1 MHNYKTAYS
10 QSCNQSTEDLFKS
23 WNNHLSK
30 FVFIC
35 LGFFV
40 QWCLVSLPS
49 SKQQWMTQ
57 WNCLMDPMTTPDC
70 SAPWLVHIQVS
81 LLINSSARNSQTQ
94 PEECSF
100 YIFLILYCHQRN
112 CCFIVFSLIYAWYYT
127 FEKLPHLQFSL
138 FFLFFALLSCFRKRK
153 IMKSSVRKQL
163 WGAVEH
169 STSGRYHNLF
179 DSDVF
184 GENPLR
190 VIFTRGNQQWK
201 ASHWGHTT
209 YSSTDTP

>member
-10 QSCNQSTEDLFKS
+10 QSCNQSTEDLFKFL
-23 WNNHLSK
+23 NNHLSK
-30 FVFIC
+30 FVFIYFF
-35 LGFFV
+35 FFV
-40 QWCLVSLPS
+40 QWCLVSLLS

-81 LLINSSARNSQTQ
+81 LLINSSARNSLRNAV
-94 PEECSF
+94 F
-100 YIFLILYCHQRN
+100 IFFLILYCHQRN
-112 CCFIVFSLIYAWYYT
+112 CYFIVFSLIYAWYYT

-153 IMKSSVRKQL
+153 IMKSSLRKQL

>member
-1 MHNYKTAYS
+1 M
-10 QSCNQSTEDLFKS
+10 
-23 WNNHLSK
+23 SK
-30 FVFIC
+30 FVFIYFFFLSSGVWSVCC
-35 LGFFV
+35 LPNSNEWLSGTV
-40 QWCLVSLPS
+40 W
-49 SKQQWMTQ
+49 WTQ
-57 WNCLMDPMTTPDC
+57 WQRPIAQLPGWFTFRWVCWST
-70 SAPWLVHIQVS
+70 LVPETARRS
-81 LLINSSARNSQTQ
+81 LRNAV
-94 PEECSF
+94 F
-100 YIFLILYCHQRN
+100 IFFLILYCHQRN
-112 CCFIVFSLIYAWYYT
+112 CYFIVFSLIYAWYYT

-138 FFLFFALLSCFRKRK
+138 FFPFFFALLSCFRKRK

>member
-1 MHNYKTAYS
+1 M
-10 QSCNQSTEDLFKS
+10 
-23 WNNHLSK
+23 SK
-30 FVFIC
+30 FIFIC
-35 LGFFV
+35 LFFLSSGV
-40 QWCLVSLPS
+40 WSVCRLPNSNEWLSGTVWWTQWQRPIAQLPGWFTFRWVCWSTLVPETARHSLRNAVFIFSIFNIILS
-49 SKQQWMTQ
+49 SKK
-57 WNCLMDPMTTPDC
+57 LLFDC
-70 SAPWLVHIQVS
+70 FFHLYMHDII
-81 LLINSSARNSQTQ
+81 LLKSCPTYNF
-94 PEECSF
+94 P
-100 YIFLILYCHQRN
+100 
-112 CCFIVFSLIYAWYYT
+112 
-127 FEKLPHLQFSL
+127 
-138 FFLFFALLSCFRKRK
+138 FFFFFFLLSCFQKRK

>member
-10 QSCNQSTEDLFKS
+10 QSCNQSTEDLFKF
-23 WNNHLSK
+23 WNNHLSQ
-30 FVFIC
+30 FVFIYFFFLSSGVWSVCC
-35 LGFFV
+35 LPNSNEWLSGTV
-40 QWCLVSLPS
+40 W
-49 SKQQWMTQ
+49 WTQ
-57 WNCLMDPMTTPDC
+57 WQRPIAQLPGWFTFRWVCWST
-70 SAPWLVHIQVS
+70 LV
-81 LLINSSARNSQTQ
+81 
-94 PEECSF
+94 PETAWGMQF
-100 YIFLILYCHQRN
+100 LYFFQYYIVIKETVIL
-112 CCFIVFSLIYAWYYT
+112 
-127 FEKLPHLQFSL
+127 L
-138 FFLFFALLSCFRKRK
+138 FFHLYMHDIILLKSCPTYNFPFFFFFFALLSCFRKRK